1 MHLSFALVNS
11 LFVFANGQLTAEV
24 AIYFENEPL
33 PSHFIGSVSVH
44 NSLHINIRNFDQILR
59 VSRVHLGPE
68 PVIDKRIQ

>member
-1 MHLSFALVNS
+1 MHLRFTLVNS
-11 LFVFANGQLTAEV
+11 LLVFANGQLTAKV
-24 AIYFENEPL
+24 AIDFENEAL
-33 PSHFIGSVSVH
+33 PSHFVGPVSVH